1 MDPNWSYVA
10 MIDRLSQGDITREE
24 QVFEINYVYCLT
36 KLLYWNDRDD
46 YVSKMNK
53 INQTKN
59 K

>member
-1 MDPNWSYVA
+1 MDANWAYVS
-10 MIDRLSQGDITREE
+10 MIDRLSNGDITKEE
-24 QVFEINYVYCLT
+24 KVFEINYIYCLT

>member
-24 QVFEINYVYCLT
+24 QVFEINYIYCLT